1 MRRNRLLLVLLTLV
15 LVFTLGNQTT
25 TLAVGDDAT
34 ETPGVFRI
42 GLEANS
48 APFNWSQ
55 TTDANG
61 AVPIANSPGEYVNGY
76 DVWMAKRLAEGL
88 GLELEVQK
96 IEWDGLVPALQ
107 SGKIDAIVAGM
118 SPTAERKLQ
127 IDFSGPY
134 YTTDL
139 VIMVTND
146 SEYLNATSLSDFS
159 GATVSGQLNTLNYNV
174 IDQIDGVNKDTA
186 LPDYPTLISALTTD
200 KIDGFVAEGPAAL
213 AAVASNPQL
222 TFVRFEE
229 GSGFETSSEDTT
241 VAVGVR
247 KDSPLTPEL
256 NLILDT
262 IPEQERQ
269 DAMSQ
274 MIDFQTAGEEEDL
287 GFFATMAQIA
297 EEYAPLFLRGAAM
310 TLIIAIISTIIGF
323 IIGLFVQVIRTIP
336 TDKKSGGP
344 VRNFFLKVVQVILTI
359 YVEVFRGTPM
369 MVQAVLIYYGSK
381 LFFNVDMSP
390 FLAAILIVSI
400 NTGAYLTEVI
410 RGGIDSVDGGQMEA
424 CKAIGLT
431 HGQSMRHVILPQSI
445 KAILPSVA
453 NEFVTNIKDTSVL
466 NVISVTE
473 LFFITRSVAGSTFQ
487 IFHTYLVTALI
498 YFVLTFATT
507 RVINWLG
514 KKNGQ
519 MKPFTLVSSSD
530 HQIIQGGN

>member
-1 MRRNRLLLVLLTLV
+1 MRKNRIYILLLTLV
-15 LVFTLGNQTT
+15 LVFTLAGQTT
-25 TLAVGDDAT
+25 TYAVGESAT
-34 ETPGVFRI
+34 ETPGVLRI

-55 TTDANG
+55 TDDADG
-61 AVPIANSPGEYVNGY
+61 GVAIANSPGEFVNGY
-76 DVWMAKRLAEGL
+76 DVWMAKRIADGM

-107 SGKIDAIVAGM
+107 SGKIDAIIAGM
-118 SPTAERKLQ
+118 SPTAERKEQ

-139 VIMVTND
+139 VIVVTND
-146 SEYLNATSLSDFS
+146 SSYLNATKLADFS
-159 GATVSGQLNTLNYNV
+159 GARISGQLNTLNYNV
-174 IDQIDGVNKDTA
+174 IDQIEGVNKDTA
-186 LPDYPTLISALTTD
+186 LPDYPTLISALSAD

-213 AAVASNPQL
+213 AAVAANPQL

-229 GSGFETSSEDTT
+229 GGGFETSSEDTT
-241 VAVGVR
+241 VAIGVR
-247 KDSPLTPEL
+247 KGSPLTTEMDR
-256 NLILDT
+256 ILDS
-262 IPEQERQ
+262 IPEEERQ
-269 DAMSQ
+269 QAMIQ
-274 MIDFQTAGEEEDL
+274 MIDFQTGDAEEM
-287 GFFATMAQIA
+287 GFFETMAHIA
-297 EEYAPLFLRGAAM
+297 QEYSPLFFRGALM
-310 TLIIAIISTIIGF
+310 TMIIAILSTIIGF
-323 IIGLFVQVIRTIP
+323 IIGLIVEIIRTIP

-344 VRNFFLKVVQVILTI
+344 VRNFFIKFLQILLTI

-381 LFFNVDMSP
+381 LFFNIDMSP

-400 NTGAYLTEVI
+400 NTGAYLSEVI
-410 RGGIDSVDGGQMEA
+410 RGGIDSVDEGQLEA

-473 LFFITRSVAGSTFQ
+473 LFFITRSVAGTTFQ

-507 RVINWLG
+507 RVINWWG
-514 KKNGQ
+514 KRSGQ
-519 MKPFTLVSSSD
+519 LKPFTLVSSSD
-530 HQIIQGGN
+530 HQLQQGGN